1 MMRAITTVLAG
12 LAILALFSLPAQAG
26 IINYSVQVSDN
37 DQPAS
42 VFDATVEYTFDP
54 GTNVLTLQ
62 ISNMTSFP
70 TNYTLAELFFNVSG
84 DVTGLSILNNGGMTT
99 ASLLANQQAGPF
111 GTFDWQLDLA
121 SPGNNGIPSGG
132 NVTMTFLVTGSGLD
146 ESDFFFGFGAGGS
159 PGFDPAL
166 SVIKWAQGPN
176 DDSVFATGTV
186 IPEPASLLL
195 MGIGLAGLALRR
207 RLA

>member
-1 MMRAITTVLAG
+1 MRTTITVLAS
-12 LAILALFSLPAQAG
+12 LAILAVFAMPAQAA
-26 IINYSVQVSDN
+26 IITYSVQVSDN
-37 DQPAS
+37 DQPAG

-62 ISNMTSFP
+62 ISNMTAFP
-70 TNYTLAELFFNVSG
+70 TDYTLAELFFNVSG
-84 DVTGLSILNNGGMTT
+84 DVTGLSILTNGGMTT
-99 ASLLANQQAGPF
+99 ASLLQNQSAGPF
-111 GTFDWQLDLA
+111 GTFDWLLDLA
-121 SPGNNGIPSGG
+121 TPGNNGIPSGG
-132 NVTMTFLVTGSGLD
+132 VVTMTFQATGSGLD

-195 MGIGLAGLALRR
+195 MGLGLAGLALRR